1 MPTYH
6 YRCTKC
12 EHEFELFH
20 GIKDETTR
28 RCPRCNSK
36 AKRVP
41 AGGAGLLFKGSGFYI
56 TDYRSKGYKEK
67 AKQEKGGGKDSG
79 GGKESGG
86 AKESGGSK
94 GSSGSKGAHGSKKS
108 EGA

>member
-20 GIKDETTR
+20 GIRDESTR
-28 RCPRCNSK
+28 RCPRCKGK

-41 AGGAGLLFKGSGFYI
+41 AGGAGLLFKGSGL
-56 TDYRSKGYKEK
+56 
-67 AKQEKGGGKDSG
+67 
-79 GGKESGG
+79 
-86 AKESGGSK
+86 
-94 GSSGSKGAHGSKKS
+94 
-108 EGA
+108 